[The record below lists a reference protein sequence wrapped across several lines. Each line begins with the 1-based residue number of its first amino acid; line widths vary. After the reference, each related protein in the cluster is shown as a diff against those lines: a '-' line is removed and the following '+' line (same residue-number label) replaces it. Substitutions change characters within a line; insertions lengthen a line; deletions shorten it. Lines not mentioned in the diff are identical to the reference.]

1 MDPYETF
8 IQNLDIGNNPV
19 IPGLSRGGGR
29 VGRGDARTNRGNDYF
44 SLSDNPQVNASNYYN
59 TAAAAAVNNDNF
71 SQSFNSASHNNI
83 RPTRIAKKN
92 NYFDNNSAAGFSGPT
107 NFADP
112 SGFNPNGNNTF
123 MGGGGGG
130 GVGATRGRKRQRFPG
145 KSNNN
150 GRTNENLITGDL
162 GYSSNK
168 STQAMDNFI
177 IRNNTFFWGA
187 MVGALRNNPDVIVN
201 MLKEYDKNATEFRNI
216 RQSEYR
222 QKVISDNN
230 NLSGG
235 STNIADESVGV
246 SGGVGGGGGIPFRN
260 KNNERFRDNRPS
272 TSAKRRRPP
281 DNFINN
287 ENDMETDENENDGP
301 NDNTRGGGGGDDGG
315 GRPTNNVD
323 TDDDY
328 NFNDSQGMNN
338 DNIYTNYEYPPSS
351 SEYLNLLKDIE
362 NDYNIGKRPGVSY
375 LGKQSLSIVLED
387 LNLTDL
393 WTSSNYKTSFSLL
406 ISKFIRLFSYNYSNE
421 YENFIVYMLQI
432 SMDSLNTV
440 GNINSSYNTKCSKN
454 KNDDTNKIYTYEDM
468 YVARSKDLYKFA
480 SFRFFIEVVE
490 FSKIITRKNK
500 EDLIMLYML
509 LTIPDI
515 SIYRDAN
522 SDLHYEKYLNPVD
535 GRSLKTSSLINRPF
549 FINLR
554 VEGIFGNISKNVK
567 KLERGINNCFTNYKK
582 KLRNCKS
589 KNSEYAV
596 ATEISILLQNASVI
610 SGLGSIQPTDMLKLK
625 LFHINKN
632 EENKRLNNMLRYTL
646 IVSMMAEEF
655 RVYMSN
661 NDNLKSKMDKSLKN
675 KTSCKFGT
683 SKDNLIFSNNLPL
696 FYRFSIKN
704 LNTIDTKSF
713 DENNDD

>member
-8 IQNLDIGNNPV
+8 IQNLDIENNPV

-29 VGRGDARTNRGNDYF
+29 GGSSNGRTNRGNNYF

-59 TAAAAAVNNDNF
+59 TASAAAAMTNDNF
-71 SQSFNSASHNNI
+71 SQSFNIASSVNSASQNNI
-83 RPTRIAKKN
+83 RPTRIAKRN

-107 NFADP
+107 NNYAGP
-112 SGFNPNGNNTF
+112 SGFNPNANNTF
-123 MGGGGGG
+123 MGGGKGGG
-130 GVGATRGRKRQRFPG
+130 GGGGGGSGGGGGAKRGRKRQRFSG

-162 GYSSNK
+162 GYSSNG

-222 QKVISDNN
+222 QKVNSDNN
-230 NLSGG
+230 NFFGG
-235 STNIADESVGV
+235 STNIADESVGGV
-246 SGGVGGGGGIPFRN
+246 GGGVGGG
-260 KNNERFRDNRPS
+260 DNRPS
-272 TSAKRRRPP
+272 TSAKRRRPS

-287 ENDMETDENENDGP
+287 ENDMETDENENDGR
-301 NDNTRGGGGGDDGG
+301 NDITGGHGD

-328 NFNDSQGMNN
+328 NFNDIQGMNN

-406 ISKFIRLFSYNYSNE
+406 MSKFMRLFSYNYSNE

-454 KNDDTNKIYTYEDM
+454 KNDETNKIYTYEDM

-589 KNSEYAV
+589 KNSEDAV

-704 LNTIDTKSF
+704 LNSIDKKSF